1 MSTRR
6 EHPIEQPLGSGN
18 DHAMIALS
26 SGSLVFSGLRL
37 TASSGLVGTLPM
49 AGIGA
54 PYRHRPYD

>member
-1 MSTRR
+1 MSNRR
-6 EHPIEQPLGSGN
+6 KHPIEQLLGCGN

-26 SGSLVFSGLRL
+26 SGSLVFGGLRL
-37 TASSGLVGTLPM
+37 TASSRLVGTQPM